1 MTTKPDIRDVVYYGK
16 EVTKETIKEQS
27 IALLKDLDEGHFS
40 PLHIAA
46 QLKFIEDIIT
56 NVKEEVRQRV
66 IAEKDKYGKGDMT
79 YYGARFDIKEA
90 GIKYDFSHCQDDIW
104 NDIDKQIQA
113 LTEQRKE
120 REAFLKTIK
129 ERFTY
134 IDESTGEIVTI
145 NPPQKKSFKAQDKNW
160 PQPECSMPMNWANLR
175 TLDLFKGYAI
185 ISPKN

>member
-90 GIKYDFSHCQDDIW
+90 GIKYDFSQCQDDIW
-104 NDIDKQIQA
+104 NDINKQIQA

-145 NPPQKKSFKAQDKNW
+145 YPPQKKS
-160 PQPECSMPMNWANLR
+160 
-175 TLDLFKGYAI
+175 TTTYAI
-185 ISPKN
+185 TWNKE